1 MSNRIFRLVEFFP
14 RFGMN
19 RAGAFLHLNKEKI
32 PCKEFLQVGSITDG
46 VKDLVSADLT
56 WS

>member
-32 PCKEFLQVGSITDG
+32 PCKEILQVWGITDG
-46 VKDLVSADLT
+46 VNDLVSDGLT